1 MAGGN
6 GPWSGGNGP
15 EDDQGRKGEPRG
27 DNNRG
32 DNRRGSGPQIPD
44 LDQVLRKGQ
53 ERLRVIM
60 GGGGGGKGG
69 GGSPNGDGNW
79 LFTRQGLF
87 SAAIGLGLVWSYL
100 SFYQVQSNEQS
111 VELLFGKFYE
121 VKGEGLNLAPW
132 PFVSAEI
139 VNTSQQRT
147 TDIGTGTGGGN
158 DNGLML
164 TGDQNIVDIEF
175 QVVWNVNNPTKYLF
189 NLKDPEDTIRAVAES
204 AVRDIV
210 ARSQLAP
217 ILNMNRAAVADSML
231 QEIQT
236 TMDSYDSGIS
246 VVRVNLL
253 KSDVPAEVADS
264 FRAVQA
270 AQQERDRLQK
280 VADAYANKV
289 TAAARGQ
296 ASQTAQEAQAYAAQV
311 VNLAEGDASR
321 FLSVYG
327 EYVKAPAVTRKRMYL
342 EAMEQV
348 MAGTNK
354 VIMDA
359 GGNQGVLPY
368 LPLNSLIPQAKPAI
382 AADGTAPMIG
392 GTN

>member
-6 GPWSGGNGP
+6 GPWGGDNGP
-15 EDDQGRKGEPRG
+15 DDDKGRKGEPRG
-27 DNNRG
+27 PD
-32 DNRRGSGPQIPD
+32 RRGAGPQIPD

-60 GGGGGGKGG
+60 GGGGNGGTGG
-69 GGSPNGDGNW
+69 GGPTMPDGNW
-79 LFTRQGLF
+79 FFSRQGLI
-87 SAAIGLGLVWSYL
+87 SGVIALGLIWSYL
-100 SFYQVQSNEQS
+100 SFYQVQPNERA
-111 VELLFGKFYE
+111 VELLFGKFYQ
-121 VKGEGLNLAPW
+121 VKADGLNLAPW

-147 TDIGTGTGGGN
+147 TEIGTGAGGEL

-175 QVVWNVNNPTKYLF
+175 QVVWNVSDPAKYLF
-189 NLKDPEDTIRAVAES
+189 NLKEPEDTIRAVSES

-217 ILNMNRAAVADSML
+217 ILNKNRGEVEDSLMREVQATL
-231 QEIQT
+231 DT
-236 TMDSYDSGIS
+236 YDSGIS

-270 AQQERDRLQK
+270 AQQKRDQLQK
-280 VADAYANKV
+280 EANAYANTA

-296 ASQTAQEAQAYAAQV
+296 ASQTLQEAQAYAAQV
-311 VNLAEGDASR
+311 VNQAQGDASR
-321 FLSVYG
+321 FLSVYT
-327 EYVKAPAVTRKRMYL
+327 EYVKAPEVTRKRMYL
-342 EAMEQV
+342 ETMEQV
-348 MAGTNK
+348 LGGSNK
-354 VIMDA
+354 VIMDSA
-359 GGNQGVLPY
+359 ASQGTVPY
-368 LPLNSLIPQAKPAI
+368 LPLGNLLTPKATTKGAS
-382 AADGTAPMIG
+382 
-392 GTN
+392 N

>member
-6 GPWSGGNGP
+6 GPWGGGNGP
-15 EDDQGRKGEPRG
+15 EDDKRPKNDPR
-27 DNNRG
+27 DE
-32 DNRRGSGPQIPD
+32 RRGQGPQIPE

-60 GGGGGGKGG
+60 GGGGRGNGPSGG
-69 GGSPNGDGNW
+69 GEGNW
-79 LFTRQGLF
+79 FFSRQGII
-87 SAAIGLGLVWSYL
+87 SAVIALGLIWSYL
-100 SFYQVQSNEQS
+100 SFYQVQPNERS
-111 VELLFGKFYE
+111 VELFLGRFYQ
-121 VKGEGLNLAPW
+121 VKADGLNLAPW
-132 PFVSAEI
+132 PVVSAEI

-147 TDIGTGTGGGN
+147 TDIGTGAGGDL

-175 QVVWNVNNPTKYLF
+175 QVVWNITDPAKFLF
-189 NLKDPEDTIRAVAES
+189 NLKEPEDTLRAVAES

-217 ILNMNRAAVADSML
+217 ILNKNRGEVEDSLM
-231 QEIQT
+231 QEVQST
-236 TMDSYDSGIS
+236 LDSYDSGIS

-253 KSDVPAEVADS
+253 KSDVPSQVADA

-280 VADAYANKV
+280 AADGYANKV

-296 ASQTAQEAQAYAAQV
+296 SSATAQDAQAYAARVINQ
-311 VNLAEGDASR
+311 AEGDASR

-327 EYVKAPAVTRKRMYL
+327 EYVKAPEVTRKRMYL
-342 EAMEQV
+342 ETMEQV
-348 MAGTNK
+348 LGGSNK
-354 VIMDA
+354 VILDGA
-359 GGNQGVLPY
+359 ASQGAVPY
-368 LPLNSLIPQAKPAI
+368 LPLQNLFTPPA
-382 AADGTAPMIG
+382 ATPTTTTG
-392 GTN
+392 GSN

>member
-6 GPWSGGNGP
+6 GPWGGGNGP
-15 EDDQGRKGEPRG
+15 EDEDDRKAEGRRPDPR
-27 DNNRG
+27 NG
-32 DNRRGSGPQIPD
+32 DNRRAQGPQIPD
-44 LDQVLRKGQ
+44 LDDVLRAGQ

-60 GGGGGGKGG
+60 GGRGKGG
-69 GGSPNGDGNW
+69 GGGGSTGGDDGNW
-79 LFTRQGLF
+79 FFTRQGVI
-87 SAAIGLGLVWSYL
+87 SAVIALGLVWSYL
-100 SFYQVQSNEQS
+100 SFYTVKPEEKA
-111 VELLFGKFYE
+111 VELFLGEFYQ
-121 VKGEGLNLAPW
+121 VKADGLNVAPW
-132 PFVSAEI
+132 PLVSAVI

-147 TDIGTGTGGGN
+147 TDIGTGTGGEL

-175 QVVWNVNNPTKYLF
+175 QVVWNINDPAEFLF

-217 ILNMNRAAVADSML
+217 ILNKNRGEVENSL
-231 QEIQT
+231 T
-236 TMDSYDSGIS
+236 TEVQSTLDSYDSGIS

-280 VADAYANKV
+280 EANAYANKI

-296 ASQTAQEAQAYAAQV
+296 AAQTGQEAQAYAARV
-311 VNLAEGDASR
+311 VNEAQGDASR
-321 FLSVYG
+321 FLSVYA
-327 EYVKAPAVTRKRMYL
+327 EYVKAPEVTRKRMYL
-342 EAMEQV
+342 ETMEQV
-348 MAGTNK
+348 LGGSNK
-354 VIMDA
+354 VIMDGAA
-359 GGNQGVLPY
+359 GQAAVPY
-368 LPLNSLIPQAKPAI
+368 LPLNNLIPPPAP
-382 AADGTAPMIG
+382 AAG